1 MASAGSLPPSCVQVI
16 RHAVRDGSAEAS
28 VICERLEKRAGV
40 TFPPPCDVVFSV
52 MRVLGI
58 PCRVVTNFN
67 SAHDT
72 NGNLVIEEF
81 YSEMG
86 KKLKSTKDSIW

>member
-1 MASAGSLPPSCVQVI
+1 
-16 RHAVRDGSAEAS
+16 
-28 VICERLEKRAGV
+28 
-40 TFPPPCDVVFSV
+40 

-72 NGNLVIEEF
+72 NGNLAIEEY
-81 YSEMG
+81 YSEKG
-86 KKLKSTKDSIW
+86 EKLKHSKDSIWSVKHNKTKYK

>member
-1 MASAGSLPPSCVQVI
+1 MTVWMECRCV
-16 RHAVRDGSAEAS
+16 S
-28 VICERLEKRAGV
+28 VQHLGNYLVLYLICL
-40 TFPPPCDVVFSV
+40 SV

-81 YSEMG
+81 YSETG
-86 KKLKSTKDSIW
+86 KKLPNSKDSIWSVFTYSVC

>member
-1 MASAGSLPPSCVQVI
+1 MTEAPSLLS
-16 RHAVRDGSAEAS
+16 SAS
-28 VICERLEKRAGV
+28 VWKKERASRS
-40 TFPPPCDVVFSV
+40 PPPCDIVFAV